1 LGEGEYTLVIS
12 SLITAMLTLSL
23 NRLATKLSGKVTLRT
38 VLIVPFILQIFTAVG
53 LVGYLSFRNGQKA
66 VNDVASQ
73 LMSEVSNRIEQ
84 DLRTYVQIPHQINRT
99 KLDSIKLGFV
109 NMKDLSAWE
118 KYLWRQVQLYPYINF
133 TSIGNKDGEYRT
145 GEKMSNGTL
154 LINAAGPSTGFDFY
168 SFKTNDT
175 GDRST
180 VAATVKNFDIRK
192 HPSYTDAAKAGK
204 ATWSSVD
211 VSLLEP
217 TLILSAIQPVY
228 DRNKL
233 EGVLV
238 SALRLDGLGSFLNS
252 LKIGKSGQIFIV
264 ERNGTLLAT
273 STLEKPF
280 RTQNDRKEPFKVVE
294 SGNAVTQATAKYLA
308 TQFQDLHG
316 IRNSQ
321 QLNFEINGQ
330 RQFLKVLPFQD
341 GKGLDWL
348 IVVVVPESDF
358 MEQIDANSRT
368 TALLCLAALGMAT
381 VVGIITS
388 RWIIQPILQ
397 LKDAATALSEG
408 HFDQTVNLDRADE
421 LGILAKA
428 FNSMAA
434 QLQASFSTLEAKN
447 DELQRLDKLK
457 DEFLANTSH
466 ELRTPLNGII
476 GIAESLIDGA
486 TGQLPEQT
494 NVNLALIAS
503 SGKRL
508 STLINDILDFSQLKH
523 KTIELQIKTVGLR
536 EIVYVILTL
545 SKPLVGQKN
554 LQLINSISP
563 DLPPIAADENR
574 LEQILYNLIG
584 NAIKFTESGTV
595 EISAELLAD
604 SARSSMPNSQLAIT
618 VSDTGIGIPED
629 KLEQIFESF
638 EQADGST
645 SREYGGTGLGL
656 TVAKQ
661 LVELHGGKIWVSSTV
676 GVGSQ
681 FTFTLP
687 ISQSQPEVSSGKS
700 RLIEGDRDLAISQLP
715 TKLPVINSLL
725 TSDIDSLETDKIKIL
740 IVDDEPINIQVL
752 INSLSIENYT
762 VTQASNGLE
771 ALTMIEEGLKPDL
784 MLLDVMMPRMTGYE
798 VCREIRKKY
807 SPLQLP
813 ILMLTAKNQTADL
826 VEAFNLEANDYV
838 TKPFIKK
845 ELLARINTQI
855 HLAKLNAAYGR
866 FVPHDFLNLLG
877 KPSIIEVKLGENQ
890 EKNMTVLFCDIRSFT
905 ALSEQMTPPENF
917 AFINNYLGRVS
928 PVIRENNGFIDKY
941 IGDAVMALFPTCPD
955 DAIRAAIDMQQ
966 AVNLYN
972 QHRQNS
978 GFVPISIGI
987 GLHVGNLMLGTIG
1000 ERERMESTVI
1010 ADAVNLASRLEGLT
1024 KVYGAGI
1031 LVSEA
1036 IIDRLIEPKQYKYR
1050 FVDRVTVKGKTAA
1063 VSVFEIYDTEA
1074 EEIVKLKQQTFE
1086 IFQEGLDL
1094 YYQQQFAASQK
1105 IFENILQINPEDRVA
1120 MLYFNRSH
1128 KYQMYGVPDGWSGV
1142 EALTE
1147 K

>member
-1 LGEGEYTLVIS
+1 MS
-12 SLITAMLTLSL
+12 TLSL
-23 NRLATKLSGKVTLRT
+23 NRLATKFSQKVTLRT

-66 VNDVASQ
+66 VNDVAGQ

-84 DLRTYVQIPHQINRT
+84 DLRTYVQTPHLINRS
-99 KLDSIKLGFV
+99 KLDSVKLGFV

-145 GEKMSNGTL
+145 GEKMSDGTL
-154 LINAAGPSTGFDFY
+154 LINAAGSSTGFNFY

-175 GDRST
+175 GDRTT
-180 VAATVKNFDIRK
+180 VAATFKNFDIRK

-204 ATWSSVD
+204 ATWSSVY

-228 DRNKL
+228 DRNEL

-238 SALRLDGLGSFLNS
+238 SALRLDGLGKFLNS

-273 STLEKPF
+273 STPEKPF
-280 RTQNDRKEPFKVVE
+280 RTQNNKRELFKVVE
-294 SGNAVTQATAKYLA
+294 SGDEVTQATSKYLA
-308 TQFQDLHG
+308 TQFQDLHE
-316 IRNSQ
+316 IKNSQ
-321 QLNFEINGQ
+321 QLNFAINGQ

-358 MEQIDANSRT
+358 MEQIEANSRT
-368 TALLCLAALGMAT
+368 TVFLCLAALGMAT
-381 VVGIITS
+381 VLGIITS
-388 RWIIQPILQ
+388 RWIIKPILQ

-408 HFDQTVNLDRADE
+408 QFDQTVKIDRSDE

-428 FNSMAA
+428 FNSMAT
-434 QLQASFSTLEAKN
+434 QLQASFTTLEAKN
-447 DELQRLDKLK
+447 GELQRLDKLK

-486 TGQLPEQT
+486 TGKLPEQT
-494 NVNLALIAS
+494 NMNLGLIAS

-523 KTIELQIKTVGLR
+523 KTIELQIKSVGLR

-545 SKPLVGQKN
+545 SKPLVGQKK

-563 DLPPIAADENR
+563 ELPPIAADENR

-584 NAIKFTESGTV
+584 NAIKFTETGTV
-595 EISAELLAD
+595 EISAELLTD
-604 SARSSMPNSQLAIT
+604 NDRSSVPNSQLAIT
-618 VSDTGIGIPED
+618 VSDTGIGIPEN

-645 SREYGGTGLGL
+645 GREYGGTGLGL
-656 TVAKQ
+656 AVAKQ

-687 ISQSQPEVSSGKS
+687 VSQNQPEVSSRKS
-700 RLIEGDRDLAISQLP
+700 RLIESDRELLTTQLAAQLP
-715 TKLPVINSLL
+715 AVNALL
-725 TSDIDSLETDKIKIL
+725 TADRESPETDKIKIL

-752 INSLSIENYT
+752 INSLSIENYDI
-762 VTQASNGLE
+762 TQASNGLE
-771 ALTMIEEGLKPDL
+771 ALTLIAEGLKPDL

-798 VCREIRKKY
+798 VCREVRKKY
-807 SPLQLP
+807 SPLELP

-855 HLAKLNAAYGR
+855 RLAKLNAAYGR
-866 FVPHDFLNLLG
+866 FVPHDFLNLLE

-905 ALSEQMTPPENF
+905 ALSEKMTPPENF

-928 PVIRENNGFIDKY
+928 PEIRKNNGFIDKY
-941 IGDAVMALFPTCPD
+941 IGDAVMALFPICPD
-955 DAIRAAIDMQQ
+955 DAVRAAIDMQK

-972 QHRQNS
+972 QQRQNS
-978 GFVPISIGI
+978 GLVPIAIGI
-987 GLHVGNLMLGTIG
+987 GLHAGNLMLGTIG
-1000 ERERMESTVI
+1000 EQERMESTVI

-1024 KVYGAGI
+1024 KVYGSRI
-1031 LVSEA
+1031 LVSES
-1036 IIDRLIEPKQYKYR
+1036 IVDRLIEPEQYKCR
-1050 FVDRVTVKGKTAA
+1050 FVDRVMVKGKTAP
-1063 VSVFEIYDTEA
+1063 VSVFEIYDTET
-1074 EEIVKLKQQTFE
+1074 EEIIKLKQQTLE

-1094 YYQQQFAASQK
+1094 YYQQKFVASQK
-1105 IFENILQINPEDRVA
+1105 IFQNILQINPEDKVA
-1120 MLYFNRSH
+1120 ILYFKRSR
-1128 KYQMYGVPDGWSGV
+1128 KYRMYGTPEGWSGV
-1142 EALTE
+1142 EVSTE

>member
-1 LGEGEYTLVIS
+1 MS
-12 SLITAMLTLSL
+12 TLSI
-23 NRLATKLSGKVTLRT
+23 NRLTAKLSGKVNLRT
-38 VLIVPFILQIFTAVG
+38 VLIVPFILQIFAAVG

-66 VNDVASQ
+66 VNDLASQ

-84 DLRTYVQIPHQINRT
+84 NVKTYVETPHQINQT
-99 KLDSIKLGFV
+99 KLDAVKLGLL
-109 NMKDLSAWE
+109 NMKDLSTWE
-118 KYLWRQVQLYPYINF
+118 KYLWRQVQLYPNINF
-133 TSIGNKDGEYRT
+133 TGVGNKDGEYRA
-145 GEKMSNGTL
+145 GEQMSDGTL
-154 LINAAGPSTGFDFY
+154 LINQAYPSTGFDFY
-168 SFKTNDT
+168 SFNTNDT
-175 GDRST
+175 GDRT
-180 VAATVKNFDIRK
+180 TRVATNVKKFDMRQ
-192 HPSYTDAAKAGK
+192 HTSYTNAAKAGK
-204 ATWSSVD
+204 ATWSSVYI
-211 VSLLEP
+211 SFLEP
-217 TLILSAIQPVY
+217 TLILSALQPVY
-228 DRNKL
+228 DRNQL

-238 SALRLDGLGSFLNS
+238 SALRLDGIGRFLNS
-252 LKIGKSGQIFIV
+252 LKIGKSGQTFII

-280 RTQNDRKEPFKVVE
+280 RIQKDRKELFKVVE

-308 TQFQDLHG
+308 TQFQNLHE

-381 VVGIITS
+381 VLGIITS
-388 RWIIQPILQ
+388 RWITKPILQ
-397 LKDAATALSEG
+397 LKDAAKALSEG
-408 HFDQTVNLDRADE
+408 QFDQTVKLDRSDE

-486 TGQLPEQT
+486 TGKLPEQT

-508 STLINDILDFSQLKH
+508 STLINDILYFSQLKH
-523 KTIELQIKTVGLR
+523 KTIELQIKPVGLR

-545 SKPLVGQKN
+545 SKPLVGQKK

-584 NAIKFTESGTV
+584 NAIKFTEIGTV

-604 SARSSMPNSQLAIT
+604 NDRSSMPNSQLAIT
-618 VSDTGIGIPED
+618 VSDTGIGIPEN

-645 SREYGGTGLGL
+645 AREYGGTGLGL
-656 TVAKQ
+656 AVAKQ

-687 ISQSQPEVSSGKS
+687 GSQSQPEVSSKRS
-700 RLIEGDRDLAISQLP
+700 RLIKSDRDLATTQSATQ
-715 TKLPVINSLL
+715 LPVINSRLAVDRE
-725 TSDIDSLETDKIKIL
+725 SEETDKIKIL

-752 INSLSIENYT
+752 INSLSLENYDI
-762 VTQASNGLE
+762 TQASNGLE
-771 ALTMIEEGLKPDL
+771 ALTMIQEGLKPDL
-784 MLLDVMMPRMTGYE
+784 ILLDVMMPRMTGYE

-807 SPLQLP
+807 SPLELP
-813 ILMLTAKNQTADL
+813 ILMLTAKNQTVDL
-826 VEAFNLEANDYV
+826 VEAFNLEANDYI

-855 HLAKLNAAYGR
+855 RLAKLNAAYGR
-866 FVPHDFLNLLG
+866 FVPHDFLNLLE
-877 KPSIIEVKLGENQ
+877 KPSIVEVKLGDNQ
-890 EKNMTVLFCDIRSFT
+890 EKI
-905 ALSEQMTPPENF
+905 
-917 AFINNYLGRVS
+917 
-928 PVIRENNGFIDKY
+928 
-941 IGDAVMALFPTCPD
+941 
-955 DAIRAAIDMQQ
+955 
-966 AVNLYN
+966 
-972 QHRQNS
+972 
-978 GFVPISIGI
+978 
-987 GLHVGNLMLGTIG
+987 
-1000 ERERMESTVI
+1000 
-1010 ADAVNLASRLEGLT
+1010 
-1024 KVYGAGI
+1024 
-1031 LVSEA
+1031 
-1036 IIDRLIEPKQYKYR
+1036 
-1050 FVDRVTVKGKTAA
+1050 
-1063 VSVFEIYDTEA
+1063 
-1074 EEIVKLKQQTFE
+1074 
-1086 IFQEGLDL
+1086 
-1094 YYQQQFAASQK
+1094 
-1105 IFENILQINPEDRVA
+1105 
-1120 MLYFNRSH
+1120 
-1128 KYQMYGVPDGWSGV
+1128 
-1142 EALTE
+1142 
-1147 K
+1147 

>member
-1 LGEGEYTLVIS
+1 MSI
-12 SLITAMLTLSL
+12 LSL
-23 NRLATKLSGKVTLRT
+23 NRLATKFSQKVTLRT
-38 VLIVPFILQIFTAVG
+38 VLIVPFVLQIFTAVG
-53 LVGYLSFRNGQKA
+53 LVGYLSFRNAQKA
-66 VNDVASQ
+66 VNDLASQ

-84 DLRTYVQIPHQINRT
+84 DLRTYVQTPHQINQT
-99 KLDSIKLGFV
+99 KLDAVKLGLL
-109 NMKDLSAWE
+109 NMKNLSTWE
-118 KYLWRQVQLYPYINF
+118 KYLWQQIQLYPNINF
-133 TSIGNKDGEYRT
+133 TSVGNKDGEYRT

-154 LINAAGPSTGFDFY
+154 LINEAKPSTGFDFY
-168 SFKTNDT
+168 SFNTNDT
-175 GDRST
+175 GDRT
-180 VAATVKNFDIRK
+180 TRVATNVKKFDMRQ
-192 HPSYTDAAKAGK
+192 HPSYTNAAKAGK
-204 ATWSSVD
+204 ATWNSVD
-211 VSLLEP
+211 VSFLEP
-217 TLILSAIQPVY
+217 TLILAALQPVY
-228 DRNKL
+228 DREKQL

-238 SALRLDGLGSFLNS
+238 SALRLDGIGSFLNS
-252 LKIGKSGQIFIV
+252 LKIGKSGQTFII

-280 RTQNDRKEPFKVVE
+280 RTQNNKRELFKVVE
-294 SGNAVTQATAKYLA
+294 SGDEVTQATSKYLA
-308 TQFQDLHG
+308 TQFQNLHE

-368 TALLCLAALGMAT
+368 TVLLCLAALGMAT
-381 VVGIITS
+381 VIGIITS
-388 RWIIQPILQ
+388 RWIIKPILK

-408 HFDQTVNLDRADE
+408 QFDQTVKIDRSDE

-434 QLQASFSTLEAKN
+434 QLQASFTTLEAKN
-447 DELQRLDKLK
+447 GELQRLDKLK

-494 NVNLALIAS
+494 NFNLALIAS

-523 KTIELQIKTVGLR
+523 KTIELQIKSVGLR

-545 SKPLVGQKN
+545 SQPLVGQKK

-563 DLPPIAADENR
+563 ELPPIAADENR

-584 NAIKFTESGTV
+584 NAIKFTEIGTV
-595 EISAELLAD
+595 EISVELLTD
-604 SARSSMPNSQLAIT
+604 NERSSLPNSQLAIT

-645 SREYGGTGLGL
+645 GREYGGTGLGL

-661 LVELHGGKIWVSSTV
+661 LVELHGGQIWVSSTV

-687 ISQSQPEVSSGKS
+687 VSQSQREVSSRKS
-700 RLIEGDRDLAISQLP
+700 RLIESDRDLATTQLASQ
-715 TKLPVINSLL
+715 LPVINSLL
-725 TSDIDSLETDKIKIL
+725 LDDRESLETDKIKIL

-752 INSLSIENYT
+752 INSLSIENYHI
-762 VTQASNGLE
+762 TQASNGLE
-771 ALTMIEEGLKPDL
+771 ALTLIAEGYKPDL

-798 VCREIRKKY
+798 VCREVRKKY
-807 SPLQLP
+807 SPLELP

-855 HLAKLNAAYGR
+855 RLAKLNAAYGR
-866 FVPHDFLNLLG
+866 FVPHDFLNLLE

-905 ALSEQMTPPENF
+905 ALSEKMTPPENF

-928 PVIRENNGFIDKY
+928 PEIRKNNGFIDKY
-941 IGDAVMALFPTCPD
+941 IGDAVMALFPICPD
-955 DAIRAAIDMQQ
+955 DAVRAAIDMQK

-972 QHRQNS
+972 QQRQNS
-978 GFVPISIGI
+978 GLVPIAIGI
-987 GLHVGNLMLGTIG
+987 GLHAGNLMLGTIG
-1000 ERERMESTVI
+1000 EQERMESTVI

-1024 KVYGAGI
+1024 KVYGARI

-1036 IIDRLIEPKQYKYR
+1036 IIDRLIEPDQYKYR
-1050 FVDRVTVKGKTAA
+1050 FVDRVAVKGKTVP
-1063 VSVFEIYDTEA
+1063 VSVFEIFDTET
-1074 EEIVKLKQQTFE
+1074 EEIVKLKQQTLE
-1086 IFQEGLDL
+1086 IFQEGLDF
-1094 YYQQQFAASQK
+1094 YYQQKFVASQK
-1105 IFENILQINPEDRVA
+1105 IFQNILQINPEDRVA
-1120 MLYFNRSH
+1120 ILYFKRSR
-1128 KYQMYGVPDGWSGV
+1128 KYRMYGTPEGWSGV
-1142 EALTE
+1142 ESLNE

>member
-1 LGEGEYTLVIS
+1 MSNLS
-12 SLITAMLTLSL
+12 SKSFGAKIAS
-23 NRLATKLSGKVTLRT
+23 KFTLRT
-38 VLIVPFILQIFTAVG
+38 VLVVPFVLQIFAAVG

-66 VNDVASQ
+66 VNDLAEQ
-73 LMSEVSNRIEQ
+73 LMAEVSNRIQ
-84 DLRTYVQIPHQINRT
+84 QNVKTYVETPHQINQT
-99 KLDSIKLGFV
+99 KLDTVKLGLF

-133 TSIGNKDGEYRT
+133 TSLGNKDGEYRT

-154 LINAAGPSTGFDFY
+154 LINASSPSTGFDFY

-175 GDRST
+175 GDRTT

-192 HPSYTDAAKAGK
+192 HPSYTNAAKAGK
-204 ATWSSVD
+204 ATWNSVD

-228 DRNKL
+228 DDRNKL

-238 SALRLDGLGSFLNS
+238 CALRLDGLGSFLNS
-252 LKIGKSGQIFIV
+252 LKIGKSGQTFII

-273 STLEKPF
+273 STLENPF
-280 RTQNDRKEPFKVVE
+280 RTQKDRKEVFKVVE

-368 TALLCLAALGMAT
+368 TVLLCLAALGMAT
-381 VVGIITS
+381 VLGIITS
-388 RWIIQPILQ
+388 RWIVKPILQ
-397 LKDAATALSEG
+397 LKDAAIALSEG
-408 HFDQTVNLDRADE
+408 QFDRTVKFDRSDE

-523 KTIELQIKTVGLR
+523 KTIELQIKPVGLR

-545 SKPLVGQKN
+545 SQPLVGQKK

-584 NAIKFTESGTV
+584 NAIKFTEMGTV

-604 SARSSMPNSQLAIT
+604 NDRSSVPNSQLAIT
-618 VSDTGIGIPED
+618 VSDTGIGIPEN

-645 SREYGGTGLGL
+645 GREYGGTGLGL
-656 TVAKQ
+656 AVAKK

-687 ISQSQPEVSSGKS
+687 VSQNQPEVSSKKS
-700 RLIEGDRDLAISQLP
+700 RLIKSDRDLATTQSTTQLP
-715 TKLPVINSLL
+715 A
-725 TSDIDSLETDKIKIL
+725 IDSVQAVDRKSEETDKIKIL

-752 INSLSIENYT
+752 INSLFLENYDI
-762 VTQASNGLE
+762 TQASSGLE
-771 ALTMIEEGLKPDL
+771 ALNMIQEGLKPDL
-784 MLLDVMMPRMTGYE
+784 ILLDVMMPRMTGYE
-798 VCREIRKKY
+798 VCREVRKKY
-807 SPLQLP
+807 SPLEMP

-826 VEAFNLEANDYV
+826 VEAFSLEANDYV

-855 HLAKLNAAYGR
+855 RLAKLNAAYGR
-866 FVPHDFLNLLG
+866 FVPHDFLNLLE
-877 KPSIIEVKLGENQ
+877 KPSIIEVKLGDNQ

-928 PVIRENNGFIDKY
+928 PEIRKNHGFIDKY
-941 IGDAVMALFPTCPD
+941 IGDAVMALFSTCPD
-955 DAIRAAIDMQQ
+955 DAVRAAIDMQK

-987 GLHVGNLMLGTIG
+987 GLHAGNLMLGTIG

-1024 KVYGAGI
+1024 KVYGAAI

-1036 IIDRLIEPKQYKYR
+1036 IIDRLIEPEQYKYR
-1050 FVDRVTVKGKTAA
+1050 FVDRVAVKGKTVP
-1063 VSVFEIYDTEA
+1063 VSVFEIYDTET
-1074 EEIVKLKQQTFE
+1074 EEVIKLKQQTFE

-1094 YYQQQFAASQK
+1094 YYQQKFVASQK
-1105 IFENILQINPEDRVA
+1105 IFEDILQINPEDRVA
-1120 MLYFNRSH
+1120 MLYFKRSR
-1128 KYQMYGVPDGWSGV
+1128 KYRMYGAPEGWSGV